1 MITPADADK
10 VLDQNANLTFT
21 KALRLLMG
29 RRSLNLI
36 QSICTS
42 LTANITLNMKNV
54 IPFLLSNAAE
64 GLGFQPPC
72 KITSLPRLRG
82 WPAQNAIASAR
93 DRMAGTQESSFS
105 EFWKLEN
112 PILSNSPISATN
124 HVDDTQKNRV
134 L

>member
-36 QSICTS
+36 QSICKS

-54 IPFLLSNAAE
+54 IPFLLSNAEE

-105 EFWKLEN
+105 EF
-112 PILSNSPISATN
+112 
-124 HVDDTQKNRV
+124 
-134 L
+134 